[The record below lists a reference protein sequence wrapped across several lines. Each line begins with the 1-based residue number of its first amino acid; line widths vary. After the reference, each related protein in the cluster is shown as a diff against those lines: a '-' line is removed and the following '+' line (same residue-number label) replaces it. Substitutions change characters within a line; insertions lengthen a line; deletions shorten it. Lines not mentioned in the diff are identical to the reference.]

1 MIAVTDSAPSGQ
13 TESNPPLQAYLGPDY
28 RPLSGAERKRRTQF
42 TPERARQ
49 MAVLAVAAKRR
60 KAEERLRRLNEPEP
74 EPVKPA
80 EYVTSQL
87 VCIRAQ
93 IDKLN
98 RAIMRMVDAKKL
110 HWLCGAVAKLR
121 EQERI
126 LDGRPLPGQLRPSG
140 AKPRKSGN
148 IVQPIEDSPVP

>member
-1 MIAVTDSAPSGQ
+1 MPVD
-13 TESNPPLQAYLGPDY
+13 
-28 RPLSGAERKRRTQF
+28 AEQPTPELKVLTGKARTQF
-42 TPERARQ
+42 TPENAREMARRATEAR
-49 MAVLAVAAKRR
+49 KR
-60 KAEERLRRLNEPEP
+60 KQAERLRRLNEPEP
-74 EPVKPA
+74 PPVAPDK
-80 EYVTSQL
+80 YVETQL
-87 VCIRAQ
+87 ACIRAQ